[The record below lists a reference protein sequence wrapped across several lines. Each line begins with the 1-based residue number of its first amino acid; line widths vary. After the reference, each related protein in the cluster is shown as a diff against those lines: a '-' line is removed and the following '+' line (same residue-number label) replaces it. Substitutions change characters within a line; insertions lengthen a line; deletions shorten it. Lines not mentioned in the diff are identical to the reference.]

1 MLRHAPILI
10 ISELMELVNNA
21 QTTVNHV
28 QLFSAIVLPVIKLIF
43 DYIIILV
50 LGIALQECIA
60 IL

>member
-21 QTTVNHV
+21 QTAVDHV